1 VNSKSIV
8 KLNAQLKTQM
18 TALAKL
24 RDKLDDTID
33 TAEMLKADCEEA
45 YDDLQN
51 ARDALS
57 RLV

>member
-1 VNSKSIV
+1 MNSKSII
-8 KLNAQLKTQM
+8 KLSAQLKSQM
-18 TALAKL
+18 AALAKL

-33 TAEMLKADCEEA
+33 AAEMLKADCEEA